1 MTRRSTTRSSRFP
14 LLSSQLA
21 VVATIVF
28 AGSLVW
34 AASPIPTI
42 PTEGTISAQQIE
54 SAIAAVEAREG
65 LDDETRTRVVDQLR
79 DAQAQLQN
87 MKSSQEAATAF
98 ANSLQTAPAETEKLR
113 RLLDQDAP
121 VPSPGSLGISEAT
134 PLADLEQALAT
145 KLAEVAAAEA
155 RLAELEAQESTQAER
170 PARAR
175 ERINQLRSGMD
186 AISAVIDSAP
196 PPGELAIVTDA
207 RKLAAELKID
217 ARTAELNRLD
227 QEIVSNSVRLELTR
241 AQRDTTARSL
251 ANLRREVEVLQ
262 TAVNAKRQL
271 SATQVLQE
279 TALAELAAA
288 DQHPVVRELA
298 EENAELTREL
308 PAVAAEIERVT
319 GELSNIEEQ
328 AREIEQSLAR
338 SMQRLEVGGVTQVI
352 GRLFVEERRNL
363 PQVSQYRAEVRAR
376 REVLSEI
383 GLAQVR
389 VQEQRRDLTAFD
401 KRVEE
406 AMTAARV
413 DVVDENELNTIRD
426 QVESLLRSRRD
437 LLGQVAA
444 TYTSYIRALGDLDVA
459 QQRLLDAAAEYKQF
473 LDQHL
478 LWIPSASVFWLKNI
492 RDLAPSI
499 AWVSSPMSWVETFG
513 DLANGFRYS
522 PFSIAGALLLLAI
535 AFLPRRWLARRFKEI
550 TSRVGRLSTDN
561 IWLTLQAL
569 LISGVRALPV
579 PLLFGVIAWGL
590 TRSPL
595 HSDFTA
601 AVAQALSATA
611 PFLYNTLLFRILCA
625 KDGVMQVHFGWSKD
639 HLPVIRKQLDR
650 LTVVGVPIVFAAV
663 VSYGSP
669 IPETRES
676 LGRVAFVIV
685 MIIFSGVVHA
695 LLHPTRGVS
704 AAYYASRPAGW
715 NSRLRWLWYVLGAGS
730 PPLLA
735 LAALVGYLYTAATL
749 TGHVVDTFWL
759 VLAIIVVNLVIT
771 RWLALT
777 KRKIAWQMAIKEREA
792 RKAAGDE
799 EADSESPAIESKP
812 LDLDAVDQQSTRL
825 LNAGL
830 FFVGAIAAWGIW
842 SEVVPA
848 LGILDQVSLWSQ
860 TTKIDGEETIVP
872 VTLADLSLAIV
883 IAGITAIASKNLPGL
898 MEIAVLQRLTL
909 QPGSHYAINT
919 LLRYVVIT
927 IGTIVVLG
935 IIGWQWSQIQWL
947 VAALSVGLGFGLQ
960 EIVANFVSG
969 LVILFERP
977 VRVGDTVTVGQ
988 LTGTVSR
995 VRIRATTITDWDRK
1009 EIIVPNKSFIT
1020 EQVINWTLSDPITRI
1035 VIPVGISYGSD
1046 VQLAHRVMEDTLR
1059 SMPLVLDEPPPR
1071 VYFMGFGD
1079 SSLDFNL
1086 YVHSRELS
1094 DRLPLMHAVHEE
1106 ILGALRKNGI
1116 EIPFP
1121 QRDLHLRSVDERLT
1135 AFRREDDHKDEP
1147 AD

>member
-1 MTRRSTTRSSRFP
+1 MTRRLTARYSRIPF
-14 LLSSQLA
+14 LFIQFA
-21 VVATIVF
+21 VVAIAVL
-28 AGSLVW
+28 AASLGW
-34 AASPIPTI
+34 AASPIPTA
-42 PTEGTISAQQIE
+42 PTDGTISSEQIE

-65 LDDETRTRVVDQLR
+65 LDDENRARVIDQLR
-79 DAQAQLQN
+79 DAQAQLRN
-87 MKSSQEAATAF
+87 MQSSQAAAAAF
-98 ANSLQTAPAETEKLR
+98 KESLQTAPAETEKLR
-113 RLLDQDAP
+113 RLLDEEAP
-121 VPSPGSLGISEAT
+121 APTPASLGIGETT

-145 KLAEVAAAEA
+145 KLAEVAATEA
-155 RLAELEAQESTQAER
+155 RLAELESQAATQAER

-175 ERINQLRSGMD
+175 ARINELRGGMD
-186 AISAVIDSAP
+186 AISAGIDSAP

-207 RKLAAELKID
+207 RKLAAELKLD

-251 ANLRREVEVLQ
+251 AGLRREVEVLQ
-262 TAVNAKRQL
+262 AAVNAKRQL

-288 DQHPVVRELA
+288 DEHPVIRELA
-298 EENAELTREL
+298 EGNAELTREL
-308 PAVAAEIERVT
+308 PKVAADIERVT
-319 GELSNIEEQ
+319 SELSDIEEQ

-338 SMQRLEVGGVTQVI
+338 SMQRLEVGGVTQAI
-352 GRLFVEERRNL
+352 GRLFVDERRNL

-376 REVLSEI
+376 RQVLSEI

-389 VQEQRRDLTAFD
+389 IEEQRRDLTAFE
-401 KRVEE
+401 KRVDE
-406 AMTAARV
+406 AMTAARE
-413 DVVDENELNTIRD
+413 DVVDEDELESIRD

-459 QQRLLDAAAEYKQF
+459 QRRLLDAAAEYKQF

-478 LWIPSASVFWLKNI
+478 LWIPSASVFWLKDI
-492 RDLAPSI
+492 RNLAPSI
-499 AWVSSPMSWVETFG
+499 AWVSSPISWAEALG
-513 DLANGFRYS
+513 NLAEGFRYS
-522 PFSIAGALLLLAI
+522 PFAMAGALLLLA
-535 AFLPRRWLARRFKEI
+535 AVFLPRRLLARRFKDI
-550 TSRVGRLSTDN
+550 SSKVGRLSTDN

-569 LISGVRALPV
+569 LISALRALAV
-579 PLLFGVIAWGL
+579 PLLFAVIAWGL

-601 AVAQALSATA
+601 AVAQALIATA

-639 HLPVIRKQLDR
+639 RLPIIRKQLDR
-650 LTVVGVPIVFAAV
+650 LTVVGVPIVFIAV
-663 VSYGSP
+663 LSYGSP
-669 IPETRES
+669 LPEYRES

-685 MIIFSGVVHA
+685 MVIFSGVVHA
-695 LLHPTRGVS
+695 LLHPARGVA
-704 AAYYASRPAGW
+704 AAYYASRPNQW

-730 PPLLA
+730 PLLLG

-749 TGHVVDTFWL
+749 TGHLIDTFWL
-759 VLAIIVVNLVIT
+759 VLVIIVVNLVIT
-771 RWLALT
+771 RWLALA

-792 RKAAGDE
+792 RKAEGSE
-799 EADSESPAIESKP
+799 EEESEVPAIESKP

-830 FFVGAIAAWGIW
+830 LFVGAIAAWGIW

-860 TTKIDGEETIVP
+860 KATIDGEEAIVP
-872 VTLADLSLAIV
+872 VTLADLLLAIV
-883 IAGITAIASKNLPGL
+883 IAGVTAIASKNLPGL

-909 QPGSHYAINT
+909 QPGSRYAINT

-927 IGTIVVLG
+927 IGTIVVLS
-935 IIGWQWSQIQWL
+935 IVGWQWSQIQWL

-977 VRVGDTVTVGQ
+977 VRVGDTVTVGE

-1046 VQLAHRVMEDTLR
+1046 VQLAHRVMEETLR

-1106 ILGALRKNGI
+1106 IFEALRKNGI

-1121 QRDLHLRSVDERLT
+1121 QRDLHLRSVDEKIT
-1135 AFRREDDHKDEP
+1135 AFRRDGEEKGDEDN
-1147 AD
+1147 